1 MLHINQAMIKFRIK
15 KFKQGLQMAQKA
27 IREYDAKSILAKH
40 WDKYFPDFTYAYETV
55 MVQNGSELKE
65 EAKSKS
71 WLKEKTLVAKPDMLF
86 GKRGKNDLVLFKDKK
101 PGDVS
106 LATATKWVDE
116 KSSEKQSVYFSF
128 DGDTPTGEASVDM
141 LTHFVVEPFTPHT
154 QEEEYYI
161 SATCVGDDDMLY
173 MSAEG
178 GMEVEEGWDEKVT
191 EVAFAIPDTEEQIA
205 KKIKANI
212 PSDVAKKDKEAFANF
227 AIGFFKAYREL
238 NFAYLEINPFVLQ
251 GNKVELLDMVA
262 KLDDTA
268 GFMMVDE
275 WGDVEYPTAFGMEA
289 KSPEV
294 AAIEEADAKTGAS
307 LKLTLL
313 KPEARI
319 WTMVAGG
326 GASVVYADTIADLA
340 GIEDLANYGE
350 YSGGPTTGET
360 KFYAET
366 LLDLMT
372 REKDAQ
378 GREKIMIIGGAIANF
393 TDVAKT
399 FTGIIQAFEVYA
411 DKMKEI
417 GMKIY
422 VRRGGPNYEKGLK
435 DIKEA
440 ADRLGL
446 YIEVYGPETH
456 VTDIVRMALAK

>member
-1 MLHINQAMIKFRIK
+1 
-15 KFKQGLQMAQKA
+15 MAQKA

-55 MVQNGSELKE
+55 LVKNGPELR
-65 EAKSKS
+65 EAAIDNQ
-71 WLKEKTLVAKPDMLF
+71 WLNDKTLVAKPDMLF
-86 GKRGKNDLVLFKDKK
+86 GKRGKNGLVLFKDQK

-106 LATATKWVDE
+106 LVKAADWIDSKCHD
-116 KSSEKQSVYFSF
+116 KQEVYFSF
-128 DGDTPTGEASVDM
+128 DGDTPTGTPSVDM
-141 LTHFVVEPFTPHT
+141 LTHFVVEPFTPHS

-161 SATCVGDDDMLY
+161 SATCVGDDDVLY

-178 GMEVEEGWDEKVT
+178 GMEVEEGWEEKVT
-191 EVAFAIPDTEEQIA
+191 EVAFPITATEEEIA
-205 KKIKANI
+205 EKIKKNVPKDI
-212 PSDVAKKDKEAFANF
+212 AKKDKAAFAEF
-227 AIGFFKAYREL
+227 AIGFFRAYREL
-238 NFAYLEINPFVLQ
+238 NFAYLEINPFVMQ
-251 GNKVELLDMVA
+251 GNKIELLDMVA

-268 GFMMVDE
+268 GFMMTE
-275 WGDVEYPTAFGMEA
+275 QWGDVEYPTAFGMEE

-294 AAIEEADAKTGAS
+294 LAIEDADAKTGAS

-326 GASVVYADTIADLA
+326 GASVVYADTIADMA
-340 GIEDLANYGE
+340 GIDDLANYGE

-378 GREKIMIIGGAIANF
+378 GREKVLIIGGAIANF

-399 FTGIIQAFEVYA
+399 FTGIIQAFEEYQ
-411 DKMKEI
+411 DRMKEV

-440 ADRLGL
+440 ADRMGL
-446 YIEVYGPETH
+446 WIDVHGPDTH
-456 VTDIVRMALAK
+456 VTDIVRMALEK

>member
-1 MLHINQAMIKFRIK
+1 
-15 KFKQGLQMAQKA
+15 MAQKS

-55 MVQNGSELKE
+55 LVQNGAELAEAAKE
-65 EAKSKS
+65 NA
-71 WLKEKTLVAKPDMLF
+71 WLNDKMLVAKPDMLF
-86 GKRGKNDLVLFKDKK
+86 GKRGKNDLVLFKDVK
-101 PGDVS
+101 PGDVT
-106 LATATKWVDE
+106 LAKATSWIDE
-116 KSSEKQSVYFSF
+116 KSSSKQEVFFSF
-128 DGDTPTGEASVDM
+128 DGDKPTGEPSVDM
-141 LTHFVVEPFTPHT
+141 LTHFLVEPFMPHT

-161 SATCVGDDDMLY
+161 SATCVGDADMLY

-178 GMEVEEGWDEKVT
+178 GMEVEDGWDDKVT
-191 EVAFAIPDTEEQIA
+191 EVAFSITETEDEIAEKIRANVPD
-205 KKIKANI
+205 
-212 PSDVAKKDKEAFANF
+212 DVADKDKKAYAEF
-227 AIGFFKAYREL
+227 AIGFFRAYREL
-238 NFAYLEINPFVLQ
+238 NFAYLEINPFVMQ
-251 GNKVELLDMVA
+251 GNTIELLDMVA

-268 GFMMVDE
+268 GFMMVEE
-275 WGDVEYPTAFGMEA
+275 WGDVEYPTSFGMEE

-294 AAIEEADAKTGAS
+294 LAVEEADAKTGAS

-326 GASVVYADTIADLA
+326 GASVVYADTIADMA
-340 GIEDLANYGE
+340 GIDDLANYGE

-366 LLDLMT
+366 LFDLMT
-372 REKDAQ
+372 REPDPS
-378 GREKIMIIGGAIANF
+378 GRGKVLIIGGAIANF

-399 FTGIIQAFEVYA
+399 FTGIIQAFEEYQ
-411 DKMKEI
+411 DKLKAVDT
-417 GMKIY
+417 KIY

-440 ADRLGL
+440 ADRMGL

-456 VTDIVRMALAK
+456 VTDIVRMALEGDK

>member
-1 MLHINQAMIKFRIK
+1 
-15 KFKQGLQMAQKA
+15 MAQKA
-27 IREYDAKSILAKH
+27 IREFDAKSILAKH
-40 WDKYFPDFTYAYETV
+40 WDKYFPNFTYAYETV
-55 MVQNGSELKE
+55 LVQNGSELQAA
-65 EAKSKS
+65 AKDKK
-71 WLKEKTLVAKPDMLF
+71 WLNEKALVAKPDMLF
-86 GKRGKNDLVLFKDKK
+86 GKRGKNGLVLFRDQK

-106 LATATKWVDE
+106 LNKAVSWIDE
-116 KSSEKQSVYFSF
+116 KSSSAQSVYFSF
-128 DGDTPTGEASVDM
+128 DGDTPTGEAKTDM

-191 EVAFAIPDTEEQIA
+191 EVAFSITDTEEEIA
-205 KKIKANI
+205 AKIRANV
-212 PSDVAKKDKEAFANF
+212 PADVAAADKEAFAEF

-251 GNKVELLDMVA
+251 GSKIELLDMVA

-268 GFMMVDE
+268 GFMMREE
-275 WGDVEYPTAFGMEA
+275 WGDVEYPTSFGMEE

-294 AAIEEADAKTGAS
+294 LAIEDADSKSGAS
-307 LKLTLL
+307 LKLTIL

-326 GASVVYADTIADLA
+326 GASVVYADTIADFA
-340 GIEDLANYGE
+340 GIDDLANYGE
-350 YSGGPTTGET
+350 YSGGPTTSET

-372 REKDAQ
+372 RQKDAQ
-378 GREKIMIIGGAIANF
+378 GRDKILIIGGAIANF

-399 FTGIIQAFEVYA
+399 FTGIIQAFDNYA
-411 DKMKEI
+411 DKMKEVGI
-417 GMKIY
+417 KIY

-456 VTDIVRMALAK
+456 VTDIVRMALEK

>member
-1 MLHINQAMIKFRIK
+1 
-15 KFKQGLQMAQKA
+15 MAQKA

-40 WDKYFPDFTYAYETV
+40 WDKYFPNFTYAYETV
-55 MVQNGSELKE
+55 MVKNGPELRE
-65 EAKSKS
+65 MAIDNP
-71 WLKEKTLVAKPDMLF
+71 WLNDKKLVAKPDMLF
-86 GKRGKNDLVLFKDKK
+86 GKRGKNGLVLFKDKT
-101 PGDVS
+101 PGDVT
-106 LATATKWVDE
+106 LVKAADWIDE
-116 KSSEKQSVYFSF
+116 KTADKQEVYFSF
-128 DGDTPTGEASVDM
+128 DGDTPTGEPSVDY

-161 SATCVGDDDMLY
+161 SATCVGDEDVLY

-191 EVAFAIPDTEEQIA
+191 EVAFPITATEEEIA
-205 KKIKANI
+205 EKIKVNI
-212 PSDVAKKDKEAFANF
+212 PNDVADKDKENFAKF

-251 GNKVELLDMVA
+251 GTKVELLDMVA

-268 GFMMVDE
+268 GFLMTE
-275 WGDVEYPTAFGMEA
+275 QWGNVEYPTAFGMEE

-294 AAIEEADAKTGAS
+294 LAIEDADAKTGAS

-340 GIEDLANYGE
+340 GIDDLANYGE

-366 LLDLMT
+366 ILDLMT
-372 REKDAQ
+372 RQKDPQ
-378 GREKIMIIGGAIANF
+378 GRDKIMIIGGAIANF

-399 FTGIIQAFEVYA
+399 FTGIIQAFEEYQ
-411 DKMKEI
+411 DRMKEV
-417 GMKIY
+417 GVKIY
-422 VRRGGPNYEKGLK
+422 VRRGGPNYEKGLR

-440 ADRLGL
+440 ANRMGL
-446 YIEVYGPETH
+446 WIDVYGPETH
-456 VTDIVRMALAK
+456 VTDIVRMAVEA

>member
-1 MLHINQAMIKFRIK
+1 
-15 KFKQGLQMAQKA
+15 MAQKA

-40 WDKYFPDFTYAYETV
+40 WDKYFPDFTYAYETT
-55 MVQNGSELKE
+55 MVQNGSELLE
-65 EAKSKS
+65 QAKTKTWLNEKS
-71 WLKEKTLVAKPDMLF
+71 LVAKPDMLF
-86 GKRGKNDLVLFKDKK
+86 GKRGMNDLVLFKDAK
-101 PGDVS
+101 PGDVTLEKAS
-106 LATATKWVDE
+106 SWIDE
-116 KSSEKQSVYFSF
+116 KSSSPQSVYFSF
-128 DGDTPTGEASVDM
+128 DENDKPSGEPSVDM
-141 LTHFVVEPFTPHT
+141 LTHFIVEPFTPHE
-154 QEEEYYI
+154 QSEEYYV
-161 SATCVGDDDMLY
+161 SATCVGDDDVIY

-178 GMEVEEGWDEKVT
+178 GIAIEQNWDEKVT
-191 EVAFAIPDTEEQIA
+191 EVAFPITATEDEIAEAIR
-205 KKIKANI
+205 ANV
-212 PSDVAKKDKEAFANF
+212 PKDVAEENKANF
-227 AIGFFKAYREL
+227 AEFCIGFFRAYREL
-238 NFAYLEINPFVLQ
+238 NFAYLEINPFVMQ
-251 GNKVELLDMVA
+251 GNKIELLDMVA

-275 WGDVEYPTAFGMEA
+275 WGDVEYPTAFGMEE

-294 AAIEEADAKTGAS
+294 IAVEEADAKTGAS

-326 GASVVYADTIADLA
+326 GASVVYADTIADMA
-340 GIEDLANYGE
+340 GINDLANYGE

-372 REKDAQ
+372 REKDAE
-378 GREKIMIIGGAIANF
+378 GRGKVMIIGGAIANF

-411 DKMKEI
+411 DKMKEVDL
-417 GMKIY
+417 KIF

-456 VTDIVRMALAK
+456 VTDIVRMALEGDK

>member
-1 MLHINQAMIKFRIK
+1 
-15 KFKQGLQMAQKA
+15 MAQKA
-27 IREYDAKSILAKH
+27 IREYDAKSILARH
-40 WDKYFPDFTYAYETV
+40 WDKYFPNFTYAYETV
-55 MVQNGSELKE
+55 LVQNGSELLEAAKE
-65 EAKSKS
+65 KT
-71 WLKEKTLVAKPDMLF
+71 WLKEKALVAKPDMLF
-86 GKRGKNDLVLFKDKK
+86 GKRGKNGLVLFKDQK
-101 PGDVS
+101 PGDVTLEKAAS
-106 LATATKWVDE
+106 WIDE
-116 KSSEKQSVYFSF
+116 KSSSKQEVYFSF
-128 DGDTPTGEASVDM
+128 DGDTPTGEPSVDM
-141 LTHFVVEPFTPHT
+141 LTHFIVEPFTPHE

-191 EVAFAIPDTEEQIA
+191 EVAFKITDTEEEIA
-205 KKIKANI
+205 EKIRANI
-212 PSDVAKKDKEAFANF
+212 PADVADKDKEAFAEF

-251 GNKVELLDMVA
+251 GNKIELLDMVA

-268 GFMMVDE
+268 GFMMTEE
-275 WGDVEYPTAFGMEA
+275 WGDIEYPTSFGMEE

-294 AAIEEADAKTGAS
+294 LAVEEADAKTGAS

-326 GASVVYADTIADLA
+326 GASVVYADTIADMA
-340 GIEDLANYGE
+340 GIDDLANYGE

-366 LLDLMT
+366 IFDLMT
-372 REKDAQ
+372 REKDPS
-378 GREKIMIIGGAIANF
+378 GRGKVLIIGGAIANF

-399 FTGIIQAFEVYA
+399 FTGIIQAFENYQ
-411 DKMKEI
+411 DKLKEVDT
-417 GMKIY
+417 KIY

-440 ADRLGL
+440 ADRMGL

-456 VTDIVRMALAK
+456 VTDIVRMALEEK

>member
-1 MLHINQAMIKFRIK
+1 
-15 KFKQGLQMAQKA
+15 MAQKA

-55 MVQNGSELKE
+55 MVQSGSELL
-65 EAKSKS
+65 EAAKDKK
-71 WLKEKTLVAKPDMLF
+71 WLKEKALVAKPDMLF
-86 GKRGKNDLVLFKDKK
+86 GKRGKNDLVLFKDQK
-101 PGDVS
+101 PGDVT
-106 LATATKWVDE
+106 LEKAAAWIDE
-116 KSSEKQSVYFSF
+116 KSATEQKVYFSF
-128 DGDTPTGEASVDM
+128 DGDTPTGEPSIDK
-141 LTHFVVEPFTPHT
+141 LTHFIVEPFTPHE
-154 QEEEYYI
+154 QEEEYYV
-161 SATCVGDDDMLY
+161 SATCVGDNDVIY

-191 EVAFAIPDTEEQIA
+191 EVSFPITATEEEIA
-205 KKIKANI
+205 EAIKANV
-212 PSDVAKKDKEAFANF
+212 PADVKDEDKENF
-227 AIGFFKAYREL
+227 AKFCIGFFKAYREL
-238 NFAYLEINPFVLQ
+238 NFAYLEINPFVMQ
-251 GNKVELLDMVA
+251 GNKIELLDMVA

-268 GFMMVDE
+268 GFMMVEE
-275 WGDVEYPTAFGMEA
+275 WGDIEYPTAFGMEA

-294 AAIEEADAKTGAS
+294 EAIEEADSKTGAS

-326 GASVVYADTIADLA
+326 GASVVYADTIADMA
-340 GIEDLANYGE
+340 GIDDLANYGE

-372 REKDAQ
+372 REKDPQ
-378 GREKIMIIGGAIANF
+378 GRGKVMIIGGAIANF

-399 FTGIIQAFEVYA
+399 FTGIIQAFENYA
-411 DKMKEI
+411 DKMKEVDL
-417 GMKIY
+417 KIY

-456 VTDIVRMALAK
+456 VTDIVRMALEK

>member
-1 MLHINQAMIKFRIK
+1 
-15 KFKQGLQMAQKA
+15 MAQKA
-27 IREYDAKSILAKH
+27 IREYDAKSILARH
-40 WDKYFPDFTYAYETV
+40 WDKYFPDFTYSYETV
-55 MVQNGSELKE
+55 LVQNGAELKE
-65 EAKSKS
+65 AAKENA
-71 WLKEKTLVAKPDMLF
+71 WLNEKTLVAKPDMLF
-86 GKRGKNDLVLFKDKK
+86 GKRGKNGLVLFKDQK
-101 PGDVS
+101 PGDVTLEKAAS
-106 LATATKWVDE
+106 WIDE
-116 KSSEKQSVYFSF
+116 KSSSKQKVYFSF
-128 DGDTPTGEASVDM
+128 DGDTPVGEPSVDM
-141 LTHFVVEPFTPHT
+141 LTHFIVEPFTPHT

-161 SATCVGDDDMLY
+161 SATCVGDEDMLY

-191 EVAFAIPDTEEQIA
+191 EVAFKITETEEEIA
-205 KKIKANI
+205 EKIRANV
-212 PSDVAKKDKEAFANF
+212 PADVAEGDKENFAKF
-227 AIGFFKAYREL
+227 AIGFFKAYRDL

-268 GFMMVDE
+268 GFMMTSE
-275 WGDVEYPTAFGMEA
+275 WGDIEYPTSFGMEE

-294 AAIEEADAKTGAS
+294 LAVEEADAKTGAS

-326 GASVVYADTIADLA
+326 GASVVYADTIADFA

-366 LLDLMT
+366 ILDLMT

-378 GREKIMIIGGAIANF
+378 GRDKILIIGGAIANF

-399 FTGIIQAFEVYA
+399 FTGIIQAFENYA
-411 DKMKEI
+411 DKMKEVGI
-417 GMKIY
+417 KIY

-446 YIEVYGPETH
+446 DIEVYGPETH
-456 VTDIVRMALAK
+456 VTDIVRMALEEK

>member
-1 MLHINQAMIKFRIK
+1 
-15 KFKQGLQMAQKA
+15 MAQKS
-27 IREYDAKSILAKH
+27 IREFDAKSILAKH
-40 WDKYFPDFTYAYETV
+40 WDKYFPNFSYSYETV
-55 MVQNGSELKE
+55 LVESGEELKKCADE
-65 EAKSKS
+65 KG
-71 WLKEKTLVAKPDMLF
+71 WLKEKSLVAKPDMLF
-86 GKRGKNDLVLFKDKK
+86 GKRGKNGLVLFKDQAV
-101 PGDVS
+101 GDVK
-106 LATATKWVDE
+106 LE
-116 KSSEKQSVYFSF
+116 KASSWINEKTDGKQSVYFTF
-128 DGDTPTGEASVDM
+128 DGDTPTGKAKEDF

-161 SATCVGDDDMLY
+161 SATVVGDEDVLF

-191 EVAFAIPDTEEQIA
+191 EVKFAITDTEDEIA
-205 KKIKANI
+205 DRIRANI
-212 PSDVAKKDKEAFANF
+212 PTDVADKDKENFANF

-238 NFAYLEINPFVLQ
+238 NFAYLEINPFVMQ
-251 GNKVELLDMVA
+251 GNKIELLDMVA

-275 WGDVEYPTAFGMEA
+275 WGDVAYPTAFGMEE

-294 AAIEEADAKTGAS
+294 QAIEEADAKSGAS
-307 LKLTLL
+307 LKLTILNP
-313 KPEARI
+313 KGRI

-326 GASVVYADTIADLA
+326 GASVVYADTIADFA
-340 GIEDLANYGE
+340 VANGGQVSDLANYGE

-360 KFYAET
+360 KFYADT
-366 LLDLMT
+366 VIDLMT
-372 REKDAQ
+372 REQDER
-378 GREKIMIIGGAIANF
+378 GKILIIGGAIANF

-399 FTGIIQAFEVYA
+399 FKGIIQSFEENVE
-411 DKMKEI
+411 KMKANNT
-417 GMKIY
+417 KIY

-456 VTDIVRMALAK
+456 VTDIVRMSLEA

>member
-1 MLHINQAMIKFRIK
+1 
-15 KFKQGLQMAQKA
+15 MAQKA

-55 MVQNGSELKE
+55 MVKNGADLQ
-65 EAKSKS
+65 EAAKTHT
-71 WLKEKTLVAKPDMLF
+71 WLNEKTLVAKPDMLF
-86 GKRGKNDLVLFKDKK
+86 GKRGKNGLVLFKDAK

-106 LATATKWVDE
+106 LAKATSWIDE
-116 KSSEKQSVYFSF
+116 KGGEKQKVYFEF
-128 DGDTPTGEASVDM
+128 DGDTPTGEPSVDM
-141 LTHFVVEPFTPHT
+141 LTHFLVEPFMPHT
-154 QEEEYYI
+154 QEEEYYV
-161 SATCVGDDDMLY
+161 SATCVGDDDVIY

-191 EVAFAIPDTEEQIA
+191 EVAFPITATEDEIA
-205 KKIKANI
+205 EKIRANV
-212 PSDVAKKDKEAFANF
+212 PADVAEKDKANF
-227 AIGFFKAYREL
+227 AEFCIGFFRAYREL

-251 GNKVELLDMVA
+251 GNTVELLDMVA

-268 GFMMVDE
+268 GFMMVNE
-275 WGDVEYPTAFGMEA
+275 WGDIPYPTAFGMDE
-289 KSPEV
+289 KTPE
-294 AAIEEADAKTGAS
+294 EEAVELADSKTGAS

-326 GASVVYADTIADLA
+326 GASVVYADTIADMA
-340 GIEDLANYGE
+340 GIDDLANYGE

-366 LLDLMT
+366 LFDLMT
-372 REKDAQ
+372 REKDPS
-378 GREKIMIIGGAIANF
+378 GRGKVLIIGGAIANF

-399 FTGIIQAFEVYA
+399 FTGIIQAFENYQ
-411 DKMKEI
+411 DKLKAVDV
-417 GMKIY
+417 KIY

-440 ADRLGL
+440 ADRMGL

-456 VTDIVRMALAK
+456 VTDIVRMALEK

>member
-1 MLHINQAMIKFRIK
+1 
-15 KFKQGLQMAQKA
+15 MAQKA

-55 MVQNGSELKE
+55 MVQNGADLT
-65 EAKSKS
+65 EAAKTNA
-71 WLKEKTLVAKPDMLF
+71 WLNEKTLVAKPDMLF
-86 GKRGKNDLVLFKDKK
+86 GKRGKNDLVLFRDAK

-106 LATATKWVDE
+106 LAKAVSWIDE
-116 KSSEKQSVYFSF
+116 KSSTEQSVYFSF
-128 DGDTPTGEASVDM
+128 DGDTPTGEPSVDM
-141 LTHFVVEPFTPHT
+141 LTHFVVEPFTPHA

-178 GMEVEEGWDEKVT
+178 GMEVEEGWEEKVT
-191 EVAFAIPDTEEQIA
+191 EVAFKITDSEDVIA
-205 KKIKANI
+205 ERIRANI
-212 PSDVAKKDKEAFANF
+212 PADVAEKDKAQFAEF

-238 NFAYLEINPFVLQ
+238 NFAYLEINPFVMQ
-251 GNKVELLDMVA
+251 GNKIELLDMVA

-268 GFMMVDE
+268 GFMMVE
-275 WGDVEYPTAFGMEA
+275 QWGDVAYPTAFGMEA

-294 AAIEEADAKTGAS
+294 EAIEEADAKTGAS

-326 GASVVYADTIADLA
+326 GASVVYADTIADFA
-340 GIEDLANYGE
+340 GIDDLANYGE

-378 GREKIMIIGGAIANF
+378 GREKILIIGGAIANF

-399 FTGIIQAFEVYA
+399 FTGIIQAFEAYQE
-411 DKMKEI
+411 KMKDI
-417 GMKIY
+417 GIKIY

-440 ADRLGL
+440 ADKMGL

-456 VTDIVRMALAK
+456 VTDIVRMALEA

>member
-1 MLHINQAMIKFRIK
+1 
-15 KFKQGLQMAQKA
+15 MAQKA

-40 WDKYFPDFTYAYETV
+40 WGKYFPNFTYAYETV
-55 MVQNGSELKE
+55 MVQNGSELQE
-65 EAKSKS
+65 AAKSKA
-71 WLKEKTLVAKPDMLF
+71 WLNEKKLVAKPDMLF
-86 GKRGKNDLVLFKDKK
+86 GKRGKNNLVLFRDAK

-106 LATATKWVDE
+106 LAKAASWIDE
-116 KSSEKQSVYFSF
+116 KSSTEQSVYFSF
-128 DGDTPTGEASVDM
+128 DGDTPTGAPSVDR
-141 LTHFVVEPFTPHT
+141 LTHFIVEPFTPHE
-154 QEEEYYI
+154 QAEEYYV
-161 SATCVGDDDMLY
+161 SATCVGDDDVIY

-178 GMEVEEGWDEKVT
+178 GMEVEEGWDEKVIAVAFPITAT
-191 EVAFAIPDTEEQIA
+191 EEEIATKIRANVPADVAEKDKVAFAE
-205 KKIKANI
+205 
-212 PSDVAKKDKEAFANF
+212 FC
-227 AIGFFKAYREL
+227 IGFFRAYREL
-238 NFAYLEINPFVLQ
+238 NFAYLEINPFVMQ
-251 GNKVELLDMVA
+251 GNKIELLDMVA

-268 GFMMVDE
+268 GFLMVEE
-275 WGDVEYPTAFGMEA
+275 WGSVEYPTAFGMEE

-294 AAIEEADAKTGAS
+294 LAIEEADAKTGAS

-372 REKDAQ
+372 RQKDAK
-378 GREKIMIIGGAIANF
+378 GRDKILIIGGAIANF

-399 FTGIIQAFEVYA
+399 FTGIIQAFENYA
-411 DKMKEI
+411 DKMKAVGI
-417 GMKIY
+417 KIY

-446 YIEVYGPETH
+446 WIDVYGPETH
-456 VTDIVRMALAK
+456 VTDIVRMAVEA

>member
-1 MLHINQAMIKFRIK
+1 
-15 KFKQGLQMAQKA
+15 MAQKA

-65 EAKSKS
+65 AAKTAS
-71 WLKEKTLVAKPDMLF
+71 WIKDKKLVAKPDMLF
-86 GKRGKNDLVLFKDKK
+86 GKRGMNDLVLFRDKK

-106 LATATKWVDE
+106 LSKAASWIDE
-116 KSSEKQSVYFSF
+116 KASGNQSVYFSF
-128 DGDTPTGEASVDM
+128 DGDKPTGEPSVDK
-141 LTHFVVEPFTPHT
+141 LTNFIVEPFTPHT
-154 QEEEYYI
+154 DAEEYYV
-161 SATCVGDDDMLY
+161 SATCVGDDDVIY

-178 GMEVEEGWDEKVT
+178 GIAIEENWDEKVI
-191 EVAFAIPDTEEQIA
+191 EVAFPITATEDEIA
-205 KKIKANI
+205 KKIRASVPK
-212 PSDVAKKDKEAFANF
+212 DVADKDKANF
-227 AIGFFKAYREL
+227 AEFCIGFFKAYREL
-238 NFAYLEINPFVLQ
+238 NFAYLEINPFVMQ
-251 GNKVELLDMVA
+251 DTKVELLDMVA

-268 GFMMVDE
+268 GFMMVEE

-294 AAIEEADAKTGAS
+294 EAIEEADAKTGAS

-326 GASVVYADTIADLA
+326 GASVVYADTIADMA
-340 GIEDLANYGE
+340 GIDDLANYGE

-372 REKDAQ
+372 REKDPQ
-378 GREKIMIIGGAIANF
+378 GRGKVMIIGGAIANF

-399 FTGIIQAFEVYA
+399 FTGIIQAFEIYA
-411 DKMKEI
+411 EKMKAVDL
-417 GMKIY
+417 KIY

-440 ADRLGL
+440 ADKLGL

-456 VTDIVRMALAK
+456 VTDIVRMALA

>member
-1 MLHINQAMIKFRIK
+1 
-15 KFKQGLQMAQKA
+15 MAQKA

-55 MVQNGSELKE
+55 MVQNGSELKKA
-65 EAKSKS
+65 AKENI
-71 WLKEKTLVAKPDMLF
+71 WLKEKKLVAKPDMLF
-86 GKRGKNDLVLFKDKK
+86 GKRGKNDLVLFKDSK

-106 LATATKWVDE
+106 LAKAVSWIDE
-116 KSSEKQSVYFSF
+116 KSSKEQSVYFSF
-128 DGDTPTGEASVDM
+128 DGDTPTGEPKVDM
-141 LTHFVVEPFTPHT
+141 LTHFVVEPFTPHS

-161 SATCVGDDDMLY
+161 SATCVGDFDMLY

-191 EVAFAIPDTEEQIA
+191 EVAFAITDSEEEIA
-205 KKIKANI
+205 KKIKANV
-212 PSDVAKKDKEAFANF
+212 PADVAKADKAAFAEF

-238 NFAYLEINPFVLQ
+238 NFAYLEINPFVMQ
-251 GNKVELLDMVA
+251 GKKIELLDMVA

-268 GFMMVDE
+268 GFMMVEE

-340 GIEDLANYGE
+340 GIDDLANYGE

-372 REKDAQ
+372 REKDAKD
-378 GREKIMIIGGAIANF
+378 RDKILIIGGAIANF

-399 FTGIIQAFEVYA
+399 FTGIIQAFENYA
-411 DKMKEI
+411 DKMKKI
-417 GMKIY
+417 GIRIY

-440 ADRLGL
+440 ADKLGL

>member
-1 MLHINQAMIKFRIK
+1 M
-15 KFKQGLQMAQKA
+15 MAQKA

-55 MVQNGSELKE
+55 MVENGAEL
-65 EAKSKS
+65 AKVAKTKTWLSK
-71 WLKEKTLVAKPDMLF
+71 KTLVAKPDMLF
-86 GKRGKNDLVLFKDKK
+86 GKRGKNDLVLFRDKK
-101 PGDVS
+101 PGDVN
-106 LATATKWVDE
+106 LAKAQSWIDE
-116 KSSEKQSVYFSF
+116 KSSQEQNVYFSF
-128 DGDTPTGEASVDM
+128 DGDTATGEAKTDM
-141 LTHFVVEPFTPHT
+141 LTHFIVEPFTPHD
-154 QEEEYYI
+154 QAEEYYI
-161 SATCVGDDDMLY
+161 SATVVGDNDMLY

-178 GMEVEEGWDEKVT
+178 GMEVEEGWEEKVT
-191 EVAFAIPDTEEQIA
+191 EVSFAITDTQKEIEE
-205 KKIKANI
+205 KIRANV
-212 PSDVAKKDKEAFANF
+212 PSDVVEADKAQFAEF

-238 NFAYLEINPFVLQ
+238 NFAYLEINPFVMQ
-251 GNKVELLDMVA
+251 GSKIELLDMVA

-275 WGDVEYPTAFGMEA
+275 WGDVEYPTAFGMEE

-294 AAIEEADAKTGAS
+294 IAIEEADAKTGAS

-326 GASVVYADTIADLA
+326 GASVVYADTIADFA
-340 GIEDLANYGE
+340 GIDDLANYGE

-378 GREKIMIIGGAIANF
+378 GRGKIMIIGGAIANF

-411 DKMKEI
+411 DKMKAI
-417 GMKIY
+417 DLKIY

-456 VTDIVRMALAK
+456 VTDIVRMALEK

>member
-1 MLHINQAMIKFRIK
+1 
-15 KFKQGLQMAQKA
+15 MAQKS

-40 WDKYFPDFTYAYETV
+40 WNEYFPDFTYAYETV
-55 MVQNGSELKE
+55 MVQNGSELSE
-65 EAKSKS
+65 TAKIKA

-86 GKRGKNDLVLFKDKK
+86 GKRGKNDLVLFRDAK
-101 PGDVS
+101 PGDVTLEKAIS
-106 LATATKWVDE
+106 WIDE
-116 KSSEKQSVYFSF
+116 KSSAAQSVYFSF
-128 DGDTPTGEASVDM
+128 DGDKPKGEAKTDM
-141 LTHFVVEPFTPHT
+141 LTHFVVEPFTPHS

-161 SATCVGDDDMLY
+161 SATCVGDNDMLY

-191 EVAFAIPDTEEQIA
+191 EVAFPITDTEEEIA
-205 KKIKANI
+205 SKIRANV
-212 PSDVAKKDKEAFANF
+212 PDDVADADKAKFAKF
-227 AIGFFKAYREL
+227 AIGFFKAYRKL
-238 NFAYLEINPFVLQ
+238 NFAYLEINPFVMQ
-251 GNKVELLDMVA
+251 GNKIELLDMVA

-275 WGDVEYPTAFGMEA
+275 WGDIEYPTSFGMEE

-294 AAIEEADAKTGAS
+294 LAIEDADSKSGAS
-307 LKLTLL
+307 LKLTIL

-340 GIEDLANYGE
+340 GIDDLANYGE
-350 YSGGPTTGET
+350 YSGGPTTSET

-372 REKDAQ
+372 REKDPQ
-378 GREKIMIIGGAIANF
+378 GKDKVLIIGGAIANF

-399 FTGIIQAFEVYA
+399 FTGIIQAFEEYA
-411 DKMKEI
+411 EKMKEVGI
-417 GMKIY
+417 RIY

>member
-1 MLHINQAMIKFRIK
+1 
-15 KFKQGLQMAQKA
+15 MAQKA

-40 WDKYFPDFTYAYETV
+40 WKRYFPDFTYAYETI
-55 MVQNGSELKE
+55 MVQDGSELKE
-65 EAKSKS
+65 AAKSKS
-71 WLKEKTLVAKPDMLF
+71 WIKSKALVAKPDMLF
-86 GKRGKNDLVLFKDKK
+86 GKRGKNGLVLFRDAK

-106 LATATKWVDE
+106 LEKAASWIDE
-116 KSSEKQSVYFSF
+116 KSSSKQSVYFSF
-128 DGDTPTGEASVDM
+128 EGDTPHGDAKVDM
-141 LTHFVVEPFTPHT
+141 LTHFIVEPFTPHA

-178 GMEVEEGWDEKVT
+178 GMEVEENWDKVT
-191 EVAFAIPDTEEQIA
+191 EVAFKITDSEDVIA
-205 KKIKANI
+205 QRIKANI
-212 PSDVAKKDKEAFANF
+212 PKDVAEKDKKAFAEF
-227 AIGFFKAYREL
+227 AIGFFRAYREL
-238 NFAYLEINPFVLQ
+238 NFAYLEINPFVMQ
-251 GNKVELLDMVA
+251 GKKIELLDMVA

-268 GFMMVDE
+268 GFMMAKD
-275 WGDVEYPTAFGMEA
+275 WGDVEYPTSFGMEA

-294 AAIEEADAKTGAS
+294 EAIEAADSKTGAS

-366 LLDLMT
+366 ILGLMT
-372 REKDAQ
+372 KAKDAK
-378 GREKIMIIGGAIANF
+378 GRDKVLIIGGAIANF

-399 FTGIIQAFEVYA
+399 FTGIIQAFENYA

-417 GMKIY
+417 GIKIY

>member
-1 MLHINQAMIKFRIK
+1 
-15 KFKQGLQMAQKA
+15 MAQKA

-65 EAKSKS
+65 AAKTAS
-71 WLKEKTLVAKPDMLF
+71 WIKEKNLVAKPDMLF
-86 GKRGKNDLVLFKDKK
+86 GKRGMNDLVLFRDKK
-101 PGDVS
+101 PGDVT
-106 LATATKWVDE
+106 LAKAASWIDE
-116 KSSEKQSVYFSF
+116 KSTGDQSVYFSF
-128 DGDTPTGEASVDM
+128 DGDKPTGEPSVDK
-141 LTHFVVEPFTPHT
+141 LTNFIVEPFTPHE
-154 QEEEYYI
+154 QSEEYYV
-161 SATCVGDDDMLY
+161 SATCVGDNDVIY

-178 GMEVEEGWDEKVT
+178 GIAIEENWDAKVIEVSFPITATEDE
-191 EVAFAIPDTEEQIA
+191 IA
-205 KKIKANI
+205 KEIRANV
-212 PSDVAKKDKEAFANF
+212 PKDVADKDKANF
-227 AIGFFKAYREL
+227 AEFCIGFFKAYREL
-238 NFAYLEINPFVLQ
+238 NFAYLEINPFVMQ
-251 GNKVELLDMVA
+251 GNKIELLDMVA

-268 GFMMVDE
+268 GFMMVEE

-294 AAIEEADAKTGAS
+294 SAIEEADSKTGAS

-326 GASVVYADTIADLA
+326 GASVVYADTIADMA
-340 GIEDLANYGE
+340 GIDDLANYGE

-372 REKDAQ
+372 REKDPH
-378 GREKIMIIGGAIANF
+378 GRGKVMIIGGAIANF

-399 FTGIIQAFEVYA
+399 FTGIIQAFEIYA
-411 DKMKEI
+411 EKMKAVDL
-417 GMKIY
+417 KIY

>member
-1 MLHINQAMIKFRIK
+1 
-15 KFKQGLQMAQKA
+15 MAQKA

-40 WDKYFPDFTYAYETV
+40 WNKYFPNFEYPYQTV
-55 MVQNGSELKE
+55 LVQNGSELQE
-65 EAKSKS
+65 SAKDNS
-71 WLKEKTLVAKPDMLF
+71 WLNEKPLVAKPDMLF
-86 GKRGKNDLVLFKDKK
+86 GKRGKNGLVLFRDAK

-106 LATATKWVDE
+106 LAKASSWIDE
-116 KSSEKQSVYFSF
+116 KANGKQSVNFSF
-128 DGDTPTGEASVDM
+128 DGDTPTGEAKEDY

-161 SATCVGDDDMLY
+161 SATVVGDNDMLY

-178 GMEVEEGWDEKVT
+178 GMEVEEGWEEKVT
-191 EVAFAIPDTEEQIA
+191 EVAFAITDTEEEVEA
-205 KKIKANI
+205 KIRANI
-212 PSDVAKKDKEAFANF
+212 PADVADADKEKFAEF

-238 NFAYLEINPFVLQ
+238 NFAYLEINPFVMQ
-251 GNKVELLDMVA
+251 GNKIELLDMVA

-275 WGDVEYPTAFGMEA
+275 WGDVAYPTAFGMEE

-294 AAIEEADAKTGAS
+294 KAIEEADAKSGAS
-307 LKLTLL
+307 LKLTILNP
-313 KPEARI
+313 KGRI

-326 GASVVYADTIADLA
+326 GASVVYADTIADFA
-340 GIEDLANYGE
+340 VANGGQVSDLANYGE

-360 KFYAET
+360 KFYADT
-366 LLDLMT
+366 VIDLMT
-372 REKDAQ
+372 RETDER
-378 GREKIMIIGGAIANF
+378 GKILIIGGAIANF

-399 FTGIIQAFEVYA
+399 FTGIIQSFEENVE
-411 DKMKEI
+411 KMKANNT
-417 GMKIY
+417 KIY

-456 VTDIVRMALAK
+456 VTDIVRMSLEAN

>member
-1 MLHINQAMIKFRIK
+1 
-15 KFKQGLQMAQKA
+15 MAQKA

-40 WDKYFPDFTYAYETV
+40 WDKYFPDFTYSYETV
-55 MVQNGSELKE
+55 LVTSGAELLEAAKE
-65 EAKSKS
+65 KP
-71 WLKEKTLVAKPDMLF
+71 WLKEKPLVVKPDMLF
-86 GKRGKNDLVLFKDKK
+86 GKRGKNGLVLFKDEK
-101 PGDVS
+101 PGDVT
-106 LATATKWVDE
+106 LEKAAAWIDE
-116 KSSEKQSVYFSF
+116 KAKEDVAVYFSF
-128 DGDTPTGEASVDM
+128 DGDTPTGEPKVDR
-141 LTHFVVEPFTPHT
+141 LTHFIVEPFTPHS
-154 QEEEYYI
+154 QDEEYYI
-161 SATCVGDDDMLY
+161 SATVVGDEDVLY

-191 EVAFAIPDTEEQIA
+191 EVAFTITATEEEIA
-205 KKIKANI
+205 EKIKANI
-212 PSDVAKKDKEAFANF
+212 PADVKEEDKENFAKF

-238 NFAYLEINPFVLQ
+238 NFAYLEINPFVMQ
-251 GNKVELLDMVA
+251 GTKIELLDMVA

-268 GFMMVDE
+268 GFMMVEE
-275 WGDVEYPTAFGMEA
+275 WGDVEYPTAFGMES

-294 AAIEEADAKTGAS
+294 EAIEEADAKTGAS

-326 GASVVYADTIADLA
+326 GASVVYADTIADFA

-366 LLDLMT
+366 ILDLMT
-372 REKDAQ
+372 REKDPK
-378 GREKIMIIGGAIANF
+378 GRDKILIIGGAIANF

-399 FTGIIQAFEVYA
+399 FTGIIQAFENYA
-411 DKMKEI
+411 DKMKDV
-417 GMKIY
+417 GVKIY

-446 YIEVYGPETH
+446 NIEVYGPETH
-456 VTDIVRMALAK
+456 VTDIVRMALEEK